1 MNEAET
7 RAELIDPML
16 KACGWGVVDGC
27 KSLLAKQIS
36 KAAHGSKTVE
46 PKTEELRVV

>member
-16 KACGWGVVDGC
+16 KACGCFFKLNCKVIVVRNNKNKPTG
-27 KSLLAKQIS
+27 
-36 KAAHGSKTVE
+36 
-46 PKTEELRVV
+46 

>member
-16 KACGWGVVDGC
+16 KLSGWGLETKRIFRFCFG
-27 KSLLAKQIS
+27 KI
-36 KAAHGSKTVE
+36 
-46 PKTEELRVV
+46 